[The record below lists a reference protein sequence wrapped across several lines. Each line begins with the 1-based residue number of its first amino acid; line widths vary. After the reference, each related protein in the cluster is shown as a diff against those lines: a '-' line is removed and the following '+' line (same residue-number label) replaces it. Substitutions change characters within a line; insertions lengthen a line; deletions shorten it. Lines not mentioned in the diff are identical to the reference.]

1 MLNGAAISGPT
12 NIRSR
17 PRRGGIA
24 GRGEACNPQGTENT
38 AQPSDYA
45 VAPHSPGLRR
55 SRRAVEAR
63 ASGFII
69 KADGTIVTNN
79 HVVAAVMVTLDDSS
93 QSSARTLGRDPDTD
107 IAALE
112 ISTAGFRD
120 GRAAA
125 FVAHRCGTAQ
135 QGLSWAND

>member
-1 MLNGAAISGPT
+1 M
-12 NIRSR
+12 
-17 PRRGGIA
+17 
-24 GRGEACNPQGTENT
+24 
-38 AQPSDYA
+38 
-45 VAPHSPGLRR
+45 
-55 SRRAVEAR
+55 EAR

-79 HVVAAVMVTLDDSS
+79 HVVAGVMVTLDDSS

-107 IAALE
+107 IAVLE

-125 FVAHRCGTAQ
+125 FVAIDAALPSKG
-135 QGLSWAND
+135 

>member
-1 MLNGAAISGPT
+1 MNGAAISGPT

-24 GRGEACNPQGTENT
+24 GRGEACDPQGTENT

-79 HVVAAVMVTLDDSS
+79 HVVAGVMVTLDDSS

-107 IAALE
+107 IAVLE
-112 ISTAGFRD
+112 ISTAGSVTAVLLHSLPID
-120 GRAAA
+120 AALPSK
-125 FVAHRCGTAQ
+125 G
-135 QGLSWAND
+135 

>member
-1 MLNGAAISGPT
+1 M
-12 NIRSR
+12 
-17 PRRGGIA
+17 
-24 GRGEACNPQGTENT
+24 
-38 AQPSDYA
+38 
-45 VAPHSPGLRR
+45 
-55 SRRAVEAR
+55 EAR